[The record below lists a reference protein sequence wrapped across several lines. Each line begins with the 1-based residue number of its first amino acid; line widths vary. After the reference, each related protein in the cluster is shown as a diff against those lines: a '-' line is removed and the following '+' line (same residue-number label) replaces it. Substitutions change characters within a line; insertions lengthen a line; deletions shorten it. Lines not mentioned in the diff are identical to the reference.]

1 MNTFKHFVKVSRQTP
16 TTDQPIELRTR
27 VYDSVFGVEPGRT
40 IQIELS
46 IGELIQF
53 ENIIEPLPEYNWI
66 ICHENAKSL
75 NLGEYLFPES
85 LESLG
90 RQG

>member
-1 MNTFKHFVKVSRQTP
+1 MNTFKHFVKVSRNTP
-16 TTDQPIELRTR
+16 STDQQIELRAR

-40 IQIELS
+40 IHIELS
-46 IGELIQF
+46 LGELIQF
-53 ENIIEPLPEYNWI
+53 ENIIEPLPEYTWVI
-66 ICHENAKSL
+66 WHENSKSL

-85 LESLG
+85 PETLG